1 MASSH
6 SSNNNNI
13 NNQSS
18 VDDNSNDNNNS
29 NNSTFAAT
37 GVMAWDLSP
46 ANVTNIPILTDDD
59 VDMED
64 VEEKGVSDTNNNR
77 KRRSTSD
84 MVKVIKV
91 AKKRS
96 HNDEIVAVLEQRGP
110 GENKNSVEPRAW
122 YYMYMPDGSKTAVK
136 LVPTITTRE
145 LTRRLREAYGNM
157 YCVAARLQGT
167 TEVLKLDWSMNTLDM
182 LGVYTVIVM
191 A

>member
-1 MASSH
+1 MA

-18 VDDNSNDNNNS
+18 VGDNGNDNNNS
-29 NNSTFAAT
+29 NNSTFAVT
-37 GVMAWDLSP
+37 GITAWDLSP
-46 ANVTNIPILTDDD
+46 VNVTNIPIITDDD
-59 VDMED
+59 VEMED
-64 VEEKGVSDTNNNR
+64 VEEKSTTDTNNNSR
-77 KRRSTSD
+77 KRRGASD
-84 MVKVIKV
+84 MTETTKV
-91 AKKRS
+91 AKKFS
-96 HNDEIVAVLEQRGP
+96 HNDEIVAVLEQRGS
-110 GENKNSVEPRAW
+110 GKNENIVERAW